1 MANKPSERE
10 GPGWKESRKLSIC
23 KRMAEEAVTAKN
35 TEQSPEIQE
44 EENEEDT
51 EIL

>member
-44 EENEEDT
+44 ENEEDT